1 MWKENIAKLR
11 QMSLAPNVKTLT
23 EGIQA
28 LQVTPYLAFAS
39 GPGNTTAVDAVLSL
53 TMALPHLFPPGSAG
67 AGSHQQKWRATVVAV
82 SKNMSD
88 EELRTACAGYRALS
102 DDEDPWKIFENTFKG
117 WSSMCWE
124 GLISQLCSACGDS
137 NIICSFASVDAQD
150 IGTPYH
156 TVQQIID
163 SLLAGRK
170 PSNDNC
176 TLCHNRGSVKL
187 ERWAI
192 LSKAEVLV
200 VNLSKVT
207 TSDLNLENSQSIWV
221 HIGENIRQAETTE
234 LTLVGGVTKHGGNC
248 VAFAKNTIGEWYI
261 FDSTLPR
268 GERTTCQKMV
278 PGAPVFLL
286 YAPWEE
292 FEEEEQMG
300 TTLGTTPTV
309 QEPSTSPTGS
319 RIRTTLGRTT
329 GNATIT
335 GDLATL
341 IGSVDRSHVVINCG
355 PAAPVA
361 QMPVRE
367 QLIFEVEARTLNRAG
382 SVELFY
388 FPCTPGGSIFE
399 GLVKHIQKGLD
410 ADGVG
415 ETVSVRCL
423 AVEGMKIF
431 DEEGLGMAIKLKGW
445 RGTVKMSMIVD
456 FIGRK

>member
-67 AGSHQQKWRATVVAV
+67 ADSHQQKWRATVMAA
-82 SKNMSD
+82 SKSMSD
-88 EELRTACAGYRALS
+88 EELRTACTGYRALS

-117 WSSMCWE
+117 WSSICWE
-124 GLISQLCSACGDS
+124 GLITQLCSACGDS
-137 NIICSFASVDAQD
+137 NFICSFASVDAQD

-200 VNLSKVT
+200 VNLSRVT
-207 TSDLNLENSQSIWV
+207 TSDLNLENSQNIWV
-221 HIGENIRQAETTE
+221 HVGESVRQAETTE

-248 VAFAKNTIGEWYI
+248 IAFAKNTIGEWYL

-286 YAPWEE
+286 YAPWGE

-300 TTLGTTPTV
+300 TTLGTAPMV
-309 QEPSTSPTGS
+309 QAPSASPIDS
-319 RIRTTLGRTT
+319 RVRATLGRTT
-329 GNATIT
+329 GNATIS

-355 PAAPVA
+355 PAAPVVQVPA
-361 QMPVRE
+361 PE
-367 QLIFEVEARTLNRAG
+367 QLIFEVEARTLNRTG

-388 FPCTPGGSIFE
+388 FPCTAGEPIYQ

-410 ADGVG
+410 ADGAG
-415 ETVSVRCL
+415 ETVNVRCL
-423 AVEGMKIF
+423 VVEGRKF
-431 DEEGLGMAIKLKGW
+431 YAEEDLRMAIKLKGW
-445 RGTVKMSMIVD
+445 RGTVQMSMIVD